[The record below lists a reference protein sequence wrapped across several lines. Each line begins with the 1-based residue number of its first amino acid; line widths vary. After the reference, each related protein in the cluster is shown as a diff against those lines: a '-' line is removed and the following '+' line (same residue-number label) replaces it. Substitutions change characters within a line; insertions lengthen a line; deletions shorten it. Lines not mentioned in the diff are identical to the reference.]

1 VISLRSAS
9 NSAMSEMIY
18 DSARRPAPMLEEL
31 GAVFKYRD
39 LVGQLVSRN
48 IKARYKRS
56 VLGVVWTM
64 LNPLMMMV
72 VLTLVFSGLFRLTL
86 PNYSVYILAGLLLW
100 NFFAQSTIAA
110 TSEVVWGASL
120 LKRIYVPR
128 TIFVVSAVCTGL
140 VNLVVALVPLTLIM
154 LVLRAP
160 LGPALLSL
168 PLPIAL
174 TAMFALGMGLL
185 VSMLAVYFADVV
197 EIYQII
203 LTAWLYLTPIIYPQE
218 IIPASYRWLFHLN
231 PMYHLVELFRAPIY
245 ENRLAPI
252 ETVVAGSLVAVAVLV
267 AGWWFFTKNAD
278 ELTYRA

>member
-1 VISLRSAS
+1 
-9 NSAMSEMIY
+9 MSEVIY
-18 DSARRPAPMLEEL
+18 DSARRPAPALEEL
-31 GAVFKYRD
+31 GAIFKYRD

-64 LNPLMMMV
+64 LNPLMMMA

-86 PNYSVYILAGLLLW
+86 PNYSVYVLAGLLLW
-100 NFFAQSTIAA
+100 NFFAQSTITA
-110 TSEVVWGASL
+110 TSEIVWGASL

-160 LGPALLSL
+160 LGLALLSI
-168 PLPIAL
+168 PVPVAL
-174 TAMFALGMGLL
+174 TAMFALGVGLL

-197 EIYQII
+197 EIYQIV
-203 LTAWLYLTPIIYPQE
+203 LTAWLYLTPIIYPEE
-218 IIPASYRWLFHLN
+218 IIPVPYRWLFRIN
-231 PMYHLVELFRAPIY
+231 PMYHLVQIFRTPIY
-245 ENRLAPI
+245 ENKLAPI
-252 ETVVAGSLVAVAVLV
+252 ETIVAGSLVAVVVLV
-267 AGWWFFTKNAD
+267 VGWWFFTKNSD